1 MKSALLIIDVQEA
14 LSTGKW
20 AMFDIDRV
28 VDRIN
33 PLAAR
38 VRAAGGIVV
47 LIQHEEPGSPLQP
60 AKPGWQVYHRV
71 ETRPGDFRVRKASS
85 DAFHATELLGLL
97 AAQDI
102 DRLIICGLQSELC
115 VDSTVRG
122 ALAHDYPV
130 VLVSD
135 AHTTLDGGGLS
146 AAQITA
152 HHNYALAN
160 VASPD
165 AKVTVVPAVE
175 VVIT

>member
-14 LSTGKW
+14 LCTGKW

-33 PLAAR
+33 PLAGK

-60 AKPGWQVYHRV
+60 EAPGWRVYHRV
-71 ETRPGDFRVRKASS
+71 ETRPEDLRVRKASS
-85 DAFHATELLGLL
+85 DAFHQTELLGILQ
-97 AAQDI
+97 AQGI

-122 ALAHDYPV
+122 ALGHDYQV

-135 AHTTLDGGGLS
+135 AHTTLDGGGLT
-146 AAQITA
+146 ATQISA

-165 AKVTVVPAVE
+165 ARVTVVPAADLVP
-175 VVIT
+175 

>member
-14 LSTGKW
+14 LCTGKW
-20 AMFDIDRV
+20 AMADIDRV

-33 PLAAR
+33 PLAEKI
-38 VRAAGGIVV
+38 RAAGGIVV
-47 LIQHEEPGSPLQP
+47 LVQHEEPDSPLQP
-60 AKPGWQVYHRV
+60 EAPGWRVYHRV
-71 ETRPGDFRVRKASS
+71 ETRPEDFRVRKASS
-85 DAFHATELLGLL
+85 DAFHQTELLGLL
-97 AAQDI
+97 AAQGI
-102 DRLIICGLQSELC
+102 DRLVICGLQSELC

-130 VLVSD
+130 VLVAD

-146 AAQITA
+146 AAQISA

-165 AKVTVVPAVE
+165 AKVTVVPAADVAA
-175 VVIT
+175 